1 MQEKFDSE
9 PAFEAAL
16 VDALTSRY
24 GWQTHTAGLPNVF
37 KGATEA
43 DLRTNLARIL
53 FLNNRDVDRLN
64 NVELT
69 KTEIGQVIDQ
79 INALPS
85 SLADSSRSRRIR
97 GLRRE
102 RRRTS
107 RGAKAA
113 SRPPPRRSSP
123 ASRTRRCR
131 TSRNCTML
139 AESISPPCRGSP

>member
-85 SLADSSRSRRIR
+85 SLADSSRSRRI
-97 GLRRE
+97 
-102 RRRTS
+102 
-107 RGAKAA
+107 
-113 SRPPPRRSSP
+113 P
-123 ASRTRRCR
+123 
-131 TSRNCTML
+131 
-139 AESISPPCRGSP
+139 